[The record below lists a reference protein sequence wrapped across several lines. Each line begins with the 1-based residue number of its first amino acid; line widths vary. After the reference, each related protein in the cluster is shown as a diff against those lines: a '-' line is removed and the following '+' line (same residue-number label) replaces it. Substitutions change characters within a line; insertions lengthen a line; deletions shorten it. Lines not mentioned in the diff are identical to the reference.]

1 MLNRDW
7 SIALPDSSAFSS
19 ECPHCHQE
27 RLLSGFAR
35 EELLQL
41 LRAGAEI
48 EAYCSSCDQAWPIS
62 VEERADLARAL
73 KA

>member
-1 MLNRDW
+1 MRD
-7 SIALPDSSAFSS
+7 SPVFSS

-41 LRAGAEI
+41 LRSGAEI

-62 VEERADLARAL
+62 VEERADIAHAL